1 MTTRVAYFY
10 FMRNEPDRI
19 RALAP
24 RHHEY
29 WKHQELAEYL
39 GGPFGDRSGGLITFA
54 AEDIDQA
61 QRLVEND
68 PFILEDLLESRW
80 VKEWAAE

>member
-19 RALAP
+19 RAVAP
-24 RHHEY
+24 RHSQY

-39 GGPFGDRSGGLITFA
+39 EGPFGDRSGGLITFT

-61 QRLVEND
+61 RRLVEND
-68 PFILEDLLESRW
+68 PFVLDDLLESRRL
-80 VKEWAAE
+80 KEWAVG